1 MLKLDIPAHEWFDYE
16 TQTFMNTKPVSLKLE
31 HSLLSVSKWESRHH
45 RCFLDAFSNKK
56 TTIPVTHEEFLD
68 YIRCMTINDGVPDSV
83 YRYLSRSD
91 IDKVLDYIG
100 DPMTATTINRRGKP
114 PKGSRDTMTSEVIYF
129 YMIANDIPFECQKWH
144 LNRLITLIEVCG
156 IKNGP
161 QRKMSKKE
169 IMERNRALNAQ
180 RRAKY
185 NTKG

>member
-1 MLKLDIPAHEWFDYE
+1 M
-16 TQTFMNTKPVSLKLE
+16 
-31 HSLLSVSKWESRHH
+31 
-45 RCFLDAFSNKK
+45 DAFSDKK
-56 TTIPVTHEEFLD
+56 TTIPVTNEEFLD
-68 YIRCMTINDGVPDSV
+68 YIRCMTINEGVPDSV
-83 YRYLSRSD
+83 YQTLSTKD
-91 IDKVLDYIG
+91 IDKILSYIG

-114 PKGSRDTMTSEVIYF
+114 PHGSRDTMTSEVIYF
-129 YMIANDIPFECQKWH
+129 YMIANNIPFECQKWH

-169 IMERNRALNAQ
+169 IMERNRVLNAQ